1 MTILRMFVKF
11 IVMRILS
18 NFGSIGAIVHV
29 LYYDRSFRFS
39 LLSGKSRFL
48 FDSIDDDCFAV

>member
-11 IVMRILS
+11 IVMRILA

-29 LYYDRSFRFS
+29 LYSDRSVRLP
-39 LLSGKSRFL
+39 LLSDKSRFL
-48 FDSIDDDCFAV
+48 FDSIDDD